1 MDDFC
6 RWCGTARNKGDR
18 ACRSCGRPYRVE
30 PTSIKART
38 PGTRKV
44 LSVVLVV
51 GIVAVA
57 ILLVVGGLGLVRA
70 GA

>member
-1 MDDFC
+1 M
-6 RWCGTARNKGDR
+6 TARVSPAAD
-18 ACRSCGRPYRVE
+18 
-30 PTSIKART
+30 PTAGAESLKTPT

-44 LSVVLVV
+44 LSVMLVV

-57 ILLVVGGLGLVRA
+57 ILLVVGGLGLFTA